1 MPPANIPKM
10 IQAVKEIA
18 EKYRLNMVVFGH
30 AGDGNLHPNIMT
42 DKRNKEE
49 MERVSQAI
57 DELFARA
64 LALGGTLSGEHGI
77 GFMKAAYVLQELGR
91 DGYLAQKSV
100 KDALD
105 PQGFLNPGKIFIE
118 KELEL
123 RHE

>member
-1 MPPANIPKM
+1 M
-10 IQAVKEIA
+10 VKTLGLIINP
-18 EKYRLNMVVFGH
+18 L
-30 AGDGNLHPNIMT
+30 AGLGGRVGLKGSDGQDIV
-42 DKRNKEE
+42 E
-49 MERVSQAI
+49 
-57 DELFARA
+57 RA

>member
-1 MPPANIPKM
+1 M

-77 GFMKAAYVLQELGR
+77 GFMKAYVLQELGR

>member
-1 MPPANIPKM
+1 
-10 IQAVKEIA
+10 
-18 EKYRLNMVVFGH
+18 
-30 AGDGNLHPNIMT
+30 
-42 DKRNKEE
+42 
-49 MERVSQAI
+49 
-57 DELFARA
+57 
-64 LALGGTLSGEHGI
+64 
-77 GFMKAAYVLQELGR
+77 MKAAYVLQELGR